1 MAFVHKQLAS
11 SLSGKSNTPTYDN
24 TINVKELTYT
34 KFNILAR
41 KMTKMMFGIGGS
53 YEEQIYVL
61 EVIMKNIV
69 IEIAKR
75 SPKVLYKYRNK
86 NKAVAKEKEIDMS
99 FFLSNYRDTN
109 TNI

>member
-11 SLSGKSNTPTYDN
+11 SLSGKSYTPTYNNIID
-24 TINVKELTYT
+24 VEKLTYT

-53 YEEQIYVL
+53 YEKQMYVL
-61 EVIMKNIV
+61 EVIIKNIV

-75 SPKVLYKYRNK
+75 SPKVLYKHKNK
-86 NKAVAKEKEIDMS
+86 QKAVAKENEIDMS
-99 FFLSNYRDTN
+99 FFLSN
-109 TNI
+109 

>member
-11 SLSGKSNTPTYDN
+11 SLSGKANTPTYLNIID
-24 TINVKELTYT
+24 VEELTYT

-41 KMTKMMFGIGGS
+41 KMAKMMFGIGGS
-53 YEEQIYVL
+53 YEEKIYVL

-75 SPKVLYKYRNK
+75 SPKVQYKYRNK
-86 NKAVAKEKEIDMS
+86 HEVVVKKKEIDTS
-99 FFLSNYRDTN
+99 FFLSNYRNPN
-109 TNI
+109 TNF

>member
-11 SLSGKSNTPTYDN
+11 SLSGKSYTPTYHNIID
-24 TINVKELTYT
+24 VEELTYT

-69 IEIAKR
+69 NEITKR

-86 NKAVAKEKEIDMS
+86 HKAVAKEKEIDMS
-99 FFLSNYRDTN
+99 FFLSKPY
-109 TNI
+109 